1 MILFVIFS
9 YAMDTIKKLKEKKET
24 TKLSSFRTLL
34 LVMGIVF
41 VLVFV
46 LNVYLLTVDMDALF
60 ARFWKWQW
68 M

>member
-9 YAMDTIKKLKEKKET
+9 YAMDTIKKLKEKNET

>member
-9 YAMDTIKKLKEKKET
+9 YAMDTIKKLKEKNET

-46 LNVYLLTVDMDALF
+46 LNMYLLTVDMDALF

>member
-9 YAMDTIKKLKEKKET
+9 YAMDTIKKLKEKNET

-60 ARFWKWQW
+60 ARFWKWKW

>member
-9 YAMDTIKKLKEKKET
+9 YAMDTIKKLKEKNET

-34 LVMGIVF
+34 LVMGLVF